1 MTKPN
6 HDRKKPTFAHISA
19 VVLAIQRSIRIS
31 LKTHIHTCVI
41 VRRTSRLLKT
51 GKMWKKTPVHHGI
64 PLFHWW
70 ATFHR
75 HHQRSDDPEVTRAD
89 PNDVAHCALFFLS
102 LSLSQSPSRPFA
114 SRDEVPP
121 HRGKKKETEE
131 LSARTGKTIFV
142 ISLLFRL

>member
-6 HDRKKPTFAHISA
+6 HDRKKSTFAHISA
-19 VVLAIQRSIRIS
+19 VVLAIERSICIS
-31 LKTHIHTCVI
+31 LKTHIHTSVI

-51 GKMWKKTPVHHGI
+51 GKMFIKHPCTMGYHFSIGGLPSIV
-64 PLFHWW
+64 
-70 ATFHR
+70 TN
-75 HHQRSDDPEVTRAD
+75 QRSDDPEVTRAD

-102 LSLSQSPSRPFA
+102 LSLSQSLPVPSLPVMK
-114 SRDEVPP
+114 SPL
-121 HRGKKKETEE
+121 HREKKKETEE